1 MKKSLQEEENS
12 LWFETV
18 LAVGMVFSAVF
29 AIYLKETV
37 SSVLSLSTMM
47 ILLALLYFD
56 LNAPFAAIFQLA
68 LGAGTSAIFLLAGD
82 TLTKKSDAKTSTKT
96 ILVGI
101 IVSAFLSVPVI
112 VGTVVTQ
119 PFTQSVE
126 LSLSSALW
134 DLRAIDVLAQGL
146 VILTAALGVGLLLKE
161 ERRRK

>member
-1 MKKSLQEEENS
+1 MWL
-12 LWFETV
+12 ETA
-18 LAVGMVFSAVF
+18 LAIGRVTSAVF

-47 ILLALLYFD
+47 ILLSLLYFN

-68 LGAGTSAIFLLAGD
+68 LGTGTAAIFLLAGD
-82 TLTKKSDAKTSTKT
+82 SLTKKRDAKTSSKTKV
-96 ILVGI
+96 VGL
-101 IVSAFLSVPVI
+101 IVSAILSIPVI
-112 VGTVVTQ
+112 VGTVATQ
-119 PFTQSVE
+119 TLTQSFD

-146 VILTAALGVGLLLKE
+146 VVLTAALGVVFLLKE